1 MIHRNMKRTR
11 TVIRKSI
18 SIVYFLLCGIVQ
30 ELRKIKP
37 LIFEAGVSEMPKKF
51 VEAIEAMLRA
61 LIYFEILLMGASIGG
76 LSLFIV
82 GGLVIRFG
90 QFFYELVLRNKWI

>member
-1 MIHRNMKRTR
+1 
-11 TVIRKSI
+11 
-18 SIVYFLLCGIVQ
+18 
-30 ELRKIKP
+30 
-37 LIFEAGVSEMPKKF
+37 MPKKF